1 MAFLNERARERL
13 ERLEPLA
20 SWMRFLLR
28 RKRPSERRERP
39 NEWIDRAFFRV
50 DRAAPTRAAVVVAV
64 VVVVRECGESS
75 LVSFRFVS
83 PGVPMTFLES

>member
-13 ERLEPLA
+13 ERLELA
-20 SWMRFLLR
+20 SWMFFPLR
-28 RKRPSERRERP
+28 RKRPNDRRERP
-39 NEWIDRAFFRV
+39 SEGIDRAFFRV
-50 DRAAPTRAAVVVAV
+50 DRAASTRAAVVV

-83 PGVPMTFLES
+83 FPRESP

>member
-13 ERLEPLA
+13 ERLELA
-20 SWMRFLLR
+20 SWMFFPLR
-28 RKRPSERRERP
+28 RKRPNDRRERP
-39 NEWIDRAFFRV
+39 SEGIDRAFFRV
-50 DRAAPTRAAVVVAV
+50 DRAASTRAAVVV

-83 PGVPMTFLES
+83 PGVPMAFLES

>member
-13 ERLEPLA
+13 ERLELA
-20 SWMRFLLR
+20 SWMLFPLR
-28 RKRPSERRERP
+28 RKRPNDRRERP
-39 NEWIDRAFFRV
+39 SEGIDRAFFRV
-50 DRAAPTRAAVVVAV
+50 DRAASTRAAVVVV

>member
-13 ERLEPLA
+13 ERLELA
-20 SWMRFLLR
+20 SWMLFPLR
-28 RKRPSERRERP
+28 RKRPNDRRERP
-39 NEWIDRAFFRV
+39 SEGIDRAFFRV
-50 DRAAPTRAAVVVAV
+50 DRAASTRAAVVVVVV

-83 PGVPMTFLES
+83 PGVPMAFLES

>member
-13 ERLEPLA
+13 ERLELA
-20 SWMRFLLR
+20 SWMLFPLR
-28 RKRPSERRERP
+28 RKRPNDRRERP
-39 NEWIDRAFFRV
+39 SEGIDRAFFRV
-50 DRAAPTRAAVVVAV
+50 DRAASTRAAVVVVV